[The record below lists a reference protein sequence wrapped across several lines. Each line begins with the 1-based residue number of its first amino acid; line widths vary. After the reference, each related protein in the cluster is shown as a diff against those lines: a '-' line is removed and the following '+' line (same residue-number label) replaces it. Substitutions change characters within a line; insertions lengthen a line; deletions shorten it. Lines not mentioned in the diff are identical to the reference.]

1 MYKEIIS
8 NIYFLHF
15 KSYIHH
21 LKELQVTPLNDFIL
35 PVDSPSIFSFFKKNL
50 LSIPLEE
57 RMKILNSFQPIIS
70 HISKEKNE
78 QFTFDYLFKSIFI
91 LLMEIASSEYLFLSD
106 FFCGEFESII
116 QPLHLPSSSLGKER
130 EIIFSNLF
138 SNILLEILKE
148 MKEELKVNQ
157 DILGILLMIKI
168 LKKIKLKMME
178 RRIECLNEYLNKIHS
193 MLSTRLKELLKMNID
208 LLLQRMKEIHSND
221 ELVESEG
228 VSNDLAVRYGYLSS
242 CVHKLKEID
251 EEEENSIAMEM
262 NQMRECVEKFFKIL
276 SNKFENSKLKYIW
289 LINSSDIIL
298 NYYIKYSIECLDA
311 EKFHYLLNESVNFF
325 IEEELL
331 NHCHDFIL
339 FTQKNEKLKKV
350 NEISLIKIMNH
361 FLKNWKVNLKNIHV
375 DVLKYFKNL
384 KSAKIILTKV
394 YSQWLLYYS
403 RFVALIYQSYSNVVP
418 NEIKKLIVPHEML
431 LLEIKTYAK

>member
-15 KSYIHH
+15 KTYIHH
-21 LKELQVTPLNDFIL
+21 LKELEVKPLNEFIIL
-35 PVDSPSIFSFFKKNL
+35 QVESPSLFSFFKKNSK
-50 LSIPLEE
+50 SISLEE
-57 RMKILNSFQPIIS
+57 RMKILNTFQPIIS

-91 LLMEIASSEYLFLSD
+91 LLMEISSSEYLFLSD
-106 FFCGEFESII
+106 FFCGEFDSPIGRTT
-116 QPLHLPSSSLGKER
+116 QPEQ

-138 SNILLEILKE
+138 SNILNEILKE
-148 MKEELKVNQ
+148 MKEELKVNE

-193 MLSTRLKELLKMNID
+193 MLSTRLKVLLSMNID

-221 ELVESEG
+221 ELVQNEG

-242 CVHKLKEID
+242 CIHKLKESD
-251 EEEENSIAMEM
+251 EEEENSIAKEM
-262 NQMRECVEKFFKIL
+262 NLMRESVEKFFRLL

-298 NYYIKYSIECLDA
+298 NYYIKYNIECLDA
-311 EKFHYLLNESVNFF
+311 EKFHYLLNESVNYF

-331 NHCHDFIL
+331 TYCHDFIL
-339 FTQKNEKLKKV
+339 FTQKNEKLKKL
-350 NEISLIKIMNH
+350 NESLLVKILNH
-361 FLKNWKVNLKNIHV
+361 FLKNWKVFLKNIHV

-394 YSQWLLYYS
+394 YSQLLLYYS
-403 RFVALIYQSYSNVVP
+403 RFVALIHQSYSNVVP